1 MPVVQQE
8 SKPVE
13 PPKSKDETA
22 SPARILVGIIGVS
35 LLSVP
40 VCYVGAYL
48 KQMKDSVNVFLYA
61 VVMCLLVAPLTYFLL
76 IKHLWH
82 VKREMYFYVF
92 TIFSFTAVADF
103 LLALTIDEYSSAFL
117 FYLEE
122 GEVYLKTAH
131 GLYINYWDGTT
142 HLTLYLIML
151 YCMLTKRTQTK
162 FYRFLSLFWAG
173 SILNSLIVLMG
184 GAAAGRFGSHI
195 KPSYL
200 LNIAYALFPL
210 IFALRQFRQRTTF
223 IEQQIKQ
230 KQRKSLKSII
240 ARPLDLLFVNYLV
253 LATIFAVFRLLH
265 VLKTPIVNDSIYY
278 EYEPYMSNTSGF
290 PLVQLLTY
298 GFYFVPFY
306 CAAIR
311 ALFFYDEEP
320 SQYRWFPDW
329 TMIHA
334 GAAAQAQFSYLC
346 SSLRNPPLYPDSSW
360 SPIPAQ
366 YQSIS
371 ITLNLLL
378 ALVPQLLALRVCTG
392 NRDLDFY

>member
-1 MPVVQQE
+1 
-8 SKPVE
+8 
-13 PPKSKDETA
+13 
-22 SPARILVGIIGVS
+22 
-35 LLSVP
+35 
-40 VCYVGAYL
+40 
-48 KQMKDSVNVFLYA
+48 
-61 VVMCLLVAPLTYFLL
+61 
-76 IKHLWH
+76 
-82 VKREMYFYVF
+82 MYFYVF

-162 FYRFLSLFWAG
+162 LYRFLSLFWAG

-210 IFALRQFRQRTTF
+210 IFALRQFRQRTIF

-230 KQRKSLKSII
+230 NQRQRKPLKSIL

-253 LATIFAVFRLLH
+253 LATIFAVFRLLL
-265 VLKTPIVNDSIYY
+265 VLKVPMVNGSMYY
-278 EYEPYMSNTSGF
+278 DYEPYMSNTSGF
-290 PLVQLLTY
+290 PLVQILTY

-329 TMIHA
+329 VMIHA

-346 SSLRNPPLYPDSSW
+346 SSLRNPPLYSDSTW

-366 YQSIS
+366 YQTIS

-378 ALVPQLLALRVCTG
+378 AIVPQLLALRVCTG
-392 NRDLDFY
+392 NRDLEFY